1 MKAKSISD
9 LLDEWQVEFGWD
21 NNTGPKGWIGVSNNY
36 GIIAY
41 FGNEKDAFAF
51 RLMKINF
58 ILNGGNNESKNN

>member
-1 MKAKSISD
+1 MKGDDSMLKN
-9 LLDEWQVEFGWD
+9 LDELLEEYLVDFAWEND
-21 NNTGPKGWIGVSNNY
+21 EGPKNWYAVSNND

-58 ILNGGNNESKNN
+58 ILNTK